1 MKGYHVYTQSEEG
14 KYYDPIDDLVL
25 LLSIISWKK
34 YFGPIHLYCNQKY
47 LDRISKWGL
56 HLEYSNIDTN
66 ELENNI
72 PFKKYLNEYFAFSKI
87 YITKLLAE
95 KNEPFTMVDTDLWI
109 NSPFSIPDVDMLF
122 NHDEVV
128 TSHEDHYPNGYIY
141 PKYFLNEDD
150 DDLNMFNH
158 VSNPINASINFYIS
172 NFQNPINDWYNFV
185 IKVINRNKNIK
196 NEIGKNAKMLFI
208 EQQAF
213 PKFLEKYNINFD
225 FILHSSY
232 ITHGDGLVGDGREW
246 EPNIY
251 SNSQFAYE
259 ANLVKHIWGL
269 KRCYDNPYVRE
280 AIIELI
286 INSLQSYSPKIHKK
300 YNPLIETVKNLI

>member
-1 MKGYHVYTQSEEG
+1 MKGYHVYTQSEES
-14 KYYDPIDDLVL
+14 KYYDPIDDIVL

-87 YITKLLAE
+87 YITKLLSE
-95 KNEPFTMVDTDLWI
+95 KNEPFTIVDTDLWI
-109 NSPFSIPDVDMLF
+109 NSPFSIPNVDMLF
-122 NHDEVV
+122 NHDEIV

-172 NFQNPINDWYNFV
+172 NFQNPINDWYDFV
-185 IKVINRNKNIK
+185 IKVINRNKDIK
-196 NEIGKNAKMLFI
+196 NEIGRNAKMLFI

-213 PKFLEKYNINFD
+213 PKFLEKHNTNFD

-232 ITHGDGLVGDGREW
+232 LANSYSGLSGDGKEW
-246 EPNIY
+246 QPSITLRPT
-251 SNSQFAYE
+251 E
-259 ANLVKHIWGL
+259 AGLIKHIWGL
-269 KRCYDNPYVRE
+269 KHYYNNQYIRKV
-280 AIIELI
+280 IIELI
-286 INSLQSYSPKIHKK
+286 LNSLQSYPPEIHKK
-300 YNPLIETVKNLI
+300 YNSLISTVKNLI